1 MNCKLEKN
9 PRNSNRQNRKLKQK
23 SYNKTKQQQQ
33 QTKPNQATRALP
45 GSADPLS
52 WSAFYLGQKKDPMRK
67 QKKEEQCKG
76 KGID

>member
-9 PRNSNRQNRKLKQK
+9 PRNSNRQNQKLKKKPTTEQ
-23 SYNKTKQQQQ
+23 NNNNN
-33 QTKPNQATRALP
+33 KPNQATRALP
-45 GSADPLS
+45 DSADPLS